1 MSVEALASA
10 WARREGA
17 PDGAAVVA
25 GTEVAGRLRGG
36 EPWTVGGDDAL
47 LMAVVTRPDVDP
59 MREAVLWLPAS
70 LAAAETIA
78 VIAGKEGLLRWPD
91 RVVFPRGNPSAC
103 AVNVVTQL
111 GPGRIDHSVVSL
123 RVDKQAIAGGGGPVE
138 RDDLL
143 IARFVARLRH
153 HLATL
158 IPARHFEL
166 FGYRNRNIRRQPM
179 LALDPLQLVARG
191 GHIFGAGI
199 PARAQGEVENPLLAR
214 DDRPIG
220 RMPAG
225 IVQRKRQR
233 GLLANETT
241 AVHDDLELLMIVK
254 VRRGHRTGRLLNQ
267 KPLGQTVVVSLV
279 AGFVTAA
286 RRHRSHIRTEVISAS
301 LHLNRLAGGPSVVG

>member
-17 PDGAAVVA
+17 PDGAVVVA

-158 IPARHFEL
+158 HGDPTVLVDAYADRCDLVGRRIRAEL
-166 FGYRNRNIRRQPM
+166 LPRGE
-179 LALDPLQLVARG
+179 ARG
-191 GHIFGAGI
+191 
-199 PARAQGEVENPLLAR
+199 R
-214 DDRPIG
+214 
-220 RMPAG
+220 
-225 IVQRKRQR
+225 
-233 GLLANETT
+233 
-241 AVHDDLELLMIVK
+241 
-254 VRRGHRTGRLLNQ
+254 
-267 KPLGQTVVVSLV
+267 V
-279 AGFVTAA
+279 AGVDVEGFLVLESSTGMVDRVAPSTLRSLEILGAA
-286 RRHRSHIRTEVISAS
+286 VDEPH
-301 LHLNRLAGGPSVVG
+301 